1 MHPWHDIVVD
11 PSTLPRSVP
20 AVVEVP
26 QGSKSKYEIDKP
38 SGLLRL
44 DRVLYS
50 AVHYPANYGFIP
62 RTYCDD
68 GDALDILVLTQ
79 AILQPLCIVD
89 ARPVGVMRMRD
100 DKGGDD
106 KIIAVA
112 VHDPA
117 MTGYHDLGD
126 LPPHTM
132 REIRRFFEDYKAL
145 EHKEVIIEDLHGAAE
160 AHQVILRA
168 LELYQAEQP
177 R

>member
-1 MHPWHDIVVD
+1 MIIEIPAHSD
-11 PSTLPRSVP
+11 PV
-20 AVVEVP
+20 
-26 QGSKSKYEIDKP
+26 KYEVDHD
-38 SGLLRL
+38 SGAVCV
-44 DRVLYS
+44 DRFM
-50 AVHYPANYGFIP
+50 ATAMFYPCNYGYIP
-62 RTYCDD
+62 NTLGDD
-68 GDALDILVLTQ
+68 GDPLDVLVLMQEPVVPLTIVRAR
-79 AILQPLCIVD
+79 AIGGL
-89 ARPVGVMRMRD
+89 RMRD